1 MFEREFFRKTLG
13 ILFAVSFDTR
23 EEKVDSLSYLYW
35 IVQWDATTQV
45 LNWSAL
51 FFRKSPGNDFYS
63 ASLIFI

>member
-1 MFEREFFRKTLG
+1 MFERKFFRKTLG
-13 ILFAVSFDTR
+13 ILFAASFDIG

-35 IVQWDATTQV
+35 IVQLDATTQV

-51 FFRKSPGNDFYS
+51 FFRKSPGNVYS